1 MIGKPAMFCQLT
13 GCHGPCTNGRIN
25 YTAAEEGT
33 FRCVCYPGFY
43 GKYCEKG
50 RCDSSVKPEG
60 TILVT
65 TSRECHPNTFFT
77 LDPVHAPY
85 PGTGMYVT
93 PGELGLNMLS
103 CSLPTSNKLYSLQ
116 GFR

>member
-1 MIGKPAMFCQLT
+1 MCD
-13 GCHGPCTNGRIN
+13 
-25 YTAAEEGT
+25 
-33 FRCVCYPGFY
+33 PGFF

-50 RCDSSVKPEG
+50 RYNSSVKPER
-60 TILVT
+60 TILGT

-77 LDPVHAPY
+77 FDPVHAPY

-103 CSLPTSNKLYSLQ
+103 CSLPPPPPQ
-116 GFR
+116 GYKIAHLLAHCPTNE